1 MNLKLL
7 RVLLINLLILTSS
20 LSYSQKISII
30 NNDTVVIFSK
40 KQAQAVNDTFLAQ
53 KAIIKKLRAIKADTI
68 KITNTV
74 YNTKTDTVQ
83 IYNTKIDTIR
93 IVNVRTEVVAL
104 KEREVILLEPK
115 QQLQPESN
123 RSIFVFVLIQMAI
136 FVGLVVLNP

>member
-1 MNLKLL
+1 
-7 RVLLINLLILTSS
+7 
-20 LSYSQKISII
+20 
-30 NNDTVVIFSK
+30 
-40 KQAQAVNDTFLAQ
+40 
-53 KAIIKKLRAIKADTI
+53 LRAIKADTI